1 MTVLAL
7 AFACSAAT
15 LAATDAFSIP
25 FERYVLQQNGLEV
38 ILHQD
43 RSLPIA
49 AVDIW
54 YHAGPINE
62 APGRTG
68 FAHLFEHLMFQ
79 GSAHVGDDQYF
90 KLLESVGASFIN
102 GTTDFDRTNYLE
114 TVPANRLEL
123 ALWLESDRMGF
134 LLDAFTQQ
142 KLDNQRDVV
151 MNERREGVENE
162 PYGMSDEKV
171 MQTLFPADHPYHGN
185 VIGSMDDLKA
195 ASLDDVRDF
204 FTRYYS
210 PANATLVVA
219 GDFNPATAKQL
230 IERYFGTLPRRP
242 VPDKH
247 VIATPPIQGERRV
260 EVKEPVALPRLAFAW
275 LSPAAFAPGDSDADV
290 LALILGNG
298 RSSRLHK
305 RLVYELELAQQV
317 SAVQESLALGSVF
330 RVTILGRPGVDAKK
344 LENEAQAVLDA
355 IVKEPPT
362 EKEVE
367 RARNQLTTH
376 MVTALQLI
384 GGFSGRADMLN
395 RYNQYLGSPD
405 YFAKDID
412 RYRAVTPETVHVL
425 AKSLL
430 ATTQRIVVVTVPDK

>member
-1 MTVLAL
+1 MTLLAL
-7 AFACSAAT
+7 ALACSTAAPNSADT
-15 LAATDAFSIP
+15 LSIP
-25 FERYVLQQNGLEV
+25 FEKYVLSQNGLEV

-43 RSLPIA
+43 RSLPIV

-151 MNERREGVENE
+151 MNERRQGVDNE
-162 PYGMSDEKV
+162 PYGVSDEKV
-171 MQTLFPADHPYHGN
+171 MQTLFSADHPYFGN
-185 VIGSMDDLKA
+185 VIGSMGDLKTA
-195 ASLDDVRDF
+195 RLDDVKDF
-204 FTRYYS
+204 FPRYYA

-219 GDFNPATAKQL
+219 GDFEPAQTKAL
-230 IERYFGTLPRRP
+230 IDHYFGTLPRRAG
-242 VPDKH
+242 PDKRA
-247 VIATPPIQGERRV
+247 VTTPRVASERRA
-260 EVKEPVALPRLAFAW
+260 EVKEPVALPRVTLAW
-275 LSPAAFAPGDSDADV
+275 LSPQAFAPGDADADV
-290 LALILGNG
+290 LAYILGNG

-305 RLVYELELAQQV
+305 WLVYELELAQQV
-317 SAVQESLALGSVF
+317 SAAQESLELSSVF
-330 RVTILGRPGVDAKK
+330 RITILGRPGVDPAK
-344 LENEAQAVLDA
+344 LEAETQAVLDA
-355 IVKEPPT
+355 IVKEAPS

-367 RARNQLTTH
+367 RARNQLTTN

-384 GGFSGRADMLN
+384 GGFSGRAEMLN
-395 RYNQYLGSPD
+395 RYNQYLGNPD

-412 RYRAVTPETVHVL
+412 RYRAVTPDSVHAL

-430 ATTQRIVVVTVPDK
+430 SPTQRVVVVTVPEK